1 LVGVFDWIEV
11 RLVIRCRVLRRH
23 LKASFPRALAAP
35 PDLARQ
41 VMWSYTFYRPILTRF
56 HQGLWQ
62 AVDLL
67 DV

>member
-1 LVGVFDWIEV
+1 M
-11 RLVIRCRVLRRH
+11 RRH
-23 LKASFPRALAAP
+23 FIEASIPRARWPAP
-35 PDLARQ
+35 SDLARQ
-41 VMWSYTFYRPILTRF
+41 VMWSYTFYRPSLTKL